1 MTTGEKIAKARKD
14 AKLTQ
19 KELGIKLGVSAQSV
33 AQWENNLRNPKF
45 ETLLKIADALDAS
58 VLEFF
63 PDQNRQLTNFVYQSG
78 FEESQAE
85 LRDFGYSFSE
95 TEIKLVQAFSALN
108 ETGQTVACE
117 RVEELAEMPKYKRT
131 DAVQSG
137 GGIVS
142 PPDEKKPPEGPETPS
157 DGNK

>member
-58 VLEFF
+58 ILDFF
-63 PDQNRQLTNFVYQSG
+63 PNQNRQLSTFVYQSG

-85 LRDFGYSFSE
+85 LREFGYTFSE
-95 TEIKLVQAFSALN
+95 AEVKLVQAFSALN
-108 ETGQTVACE
+108 ETGQKVACE
-117 RVEELAEMPKYKRT
+117 RVEELSKIDDYRRT
-131 DAVQSG
+131 DAAQDG

-142 PPDEKKPPEGPETPS
+142 PPNDKKPSEGQETPS